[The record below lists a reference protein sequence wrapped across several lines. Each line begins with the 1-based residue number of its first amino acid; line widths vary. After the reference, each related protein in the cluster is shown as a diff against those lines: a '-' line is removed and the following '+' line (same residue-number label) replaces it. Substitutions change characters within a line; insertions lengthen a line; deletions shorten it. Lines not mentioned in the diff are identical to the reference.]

1 MKLKAK
7 HDLTLPDGKTTIKAG
22 KEFDY
27 NGDLAPIAEVV
38 EVLGTANDKTEA
50 QKEPEKPKT
59 AEKMSEEQIRA
70 RAKELKIPS
79 YHLKGIDKLAE
90 EIAEA
95 EQKLSDKAVSAAEEK
110 EGNEPKTKEEDG
122 GDEPKTQDETPTP
135 EAQKEP
141 EGNANA

>member
-38 EVLGTANDKTEA
+38 DVLSFENAPEA
-50 QKEPEKPKT
+50 PKEPEASQT
-59 AEKMSEEQIRA
+59 AAKMSEEQIRA

-95 EQKLSDKAVSAAEEK
+95 EKKISEKAVSAAERK
-110 EGNEPKTKEEDG
+110 EENEPKTKEEDG

-135 EAQKEP
+135 EAPKEP

>member
-38 EVLGTANDKTEA
+38 EVLGTANDKAEA
-50 QKEPEKPKT
+50 KKEPEASQT
-59 AEKMSEEQIRA
+59 AAKMSEEQIRA
-70 RAKELKIPS
+70 RAKELKISS

-95 EQKLSDKAVSAAEEK
+95 EQKLSEKIVSAAEGKK
-110 EGNEPKTKEEDG
+110 EEEPKTEENG
-122 GDEPKTQDETPTP
+122 GDEPNAQNEPPAP
-135 EAQKEP
+135 EALSEP

>member
-7 HDLTLPDGKTTIKAG
+7 HDLTLPDGKTTIEAG

-27 NGDLAPIAEVV
+27 NGDLAAIAEVV
-38 EVLGTANDKTEA
+38 DILSVESAPEVP
-50 QKEPEKPKT
+50 KEPET
-59 AEKMSEEQIRA
+59 SQTVVRMTEEQIRA

-79 YHLKGIDKLAE
+79 YHLKGIDKLSE

-95 EQKLSDKAVSAAEEK
+95 EQKLSDESVSAAVKEEEDK
-110 EGNEPKTKEEDG
+110 TQAEENGGGELNEPAKT
-122 GDEPKTQDETPTP
+122 PAP
-135 EAQKEP
+135 EAPKEP

>member
-38 EVLGTANDKTEA
+38 DVLSFENAPEA
-50 QKEPEKPKT
+50 PKEPEASQT
-59 AEKMSEEQIRA
+59 SAKMSEEQIRA
-70 RAKELKIPS
+70 RAKELKISS

-95 EQKLSDKAVSAAEEK
+95 EQKLSDKAVSAA
-110 EGNEPKTKEEDG
+110 KEEETKTEENG
-122 GDEPKTQDETPTP
+122 GDEPNVQNETPAP
-135 EAQKEP
+135 EAPKEP